1 MYWLQL
7 FYHLEFLQLKIERSE
22 KRTTYITL
30 LAYDWLWFGWLVL
43 ICIWN
48 FVWPE
53 VPPIADVVVAVVL
66 SLGVIT
72 IKKRKK

>member
-1 MYWLQL
+1 
-7 FYHLEFLQLKIERSE
+7 
-22 KRTTYITL
+22 
-30 LAYDWLWFGWLVL
+30 LWFGWLVL
-43 ICIWN
+43 VCIWN